1 MFIRSSTI
9 LSAKCEKSLQNT
21 AGFWPFQLVL
31 ERNYNFTSTLSDHS
45 PALSMKPRSE
55 ILQDNLNAQCSARWS
70 AFISSEKMTTSSH
83 NVRTSEQVK
92 HVTGDQTFYKREDN
106 EFRGPGF
113 VIGQL
118 NQ

>member
-1 MFIRSSTI
+1 M
-9 LSAKCEKSLQNT
+9 
-21 AGFWPFQLVL
+21 P
-31 ERNYNFTSTLSDHS
+31 
-45 PALSMKPRSE
+45 
-55 ILQDNLNAQCSARWS
+55 NAQQDEVPS
-70 AFISSEKMTTSSH
+70 FLLKMMTTSSH
-83 NVRTSEQVK
+83 NVRTREQVK